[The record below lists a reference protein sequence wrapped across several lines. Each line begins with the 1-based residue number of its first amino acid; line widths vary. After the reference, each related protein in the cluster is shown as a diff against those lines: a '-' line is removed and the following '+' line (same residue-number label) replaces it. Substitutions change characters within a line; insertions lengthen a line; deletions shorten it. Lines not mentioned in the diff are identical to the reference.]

1 MKTNLL
7 LLFSAIIAVSCQSN
21 SMDNMVYVKGGGGLS
36 AEQLPQMPTLT
47 KTM

>member
-21 SMDNMVYVKGGGGLS
+21 SMDNMVYVKGGVVSLRNS
-36 AEQLPQMPTLT
+36 FHRCRP
-47 KTM
+47 